1 MHHNWPYALYAILGI
16 IAATIIIFGGNVG
29 AVMGLCAVYVS
40 HGCILCRFISE
51 QRAYRTSV
59 AAQESPSK
67 T

>member
-29 AVMGLCAVYVS
+29 AVMGLCAVYVTN
-40 HGCILCRFISE
+40 LCVFGRFISE
-51 QRAYRTSV
+51 QRAYRTTV